1 LVLRRVFPAAGGGAV
16 TGCLTDSPGT
26 DDTTTGETTTTGD
39 GPFRTVTVGDPDAVA
54 FPDTHRPHVV
64 DERRREVA
72 RATR

>member
-1 LVLRRVFPAAGGGAV
+1 MLRRVFPAAGGGAV

-26 DDTTTGETTTTGD
+26 DDTTTTTED